1 MKVTIDVPAR
11 HHIIDATELLKA
23 LRRLSEEEQTFKEV
37 VDTIECFPLV
47 HIPDVLSKYS
57 LGGYTIFDTERN
69 ITEVLT
75 HDVDLIQINDLTD
88 NLGYAG
94 DIAWKDGKVVSLD
107 GDTYI
112 QDMKIKGYKVWD
124 DGSMSILVYEW

>member
-1 MKVTIDVPAR
+1 MKVIIDVPVG
-11 HHIIDATELLKA
+11 HHIIDATKLLEILKTFPA
-23 LRRLSEEEQTFKEV
+23 GEQTFKEA
-37 VDTIECFPLV
+37 VDTIEHFPLV

-57 LGGYTIFDTERN
+57 LGGYAIFDTERN
-69 ITEVLT
+69 IAEVLK
-75 HDVDLIQINDLTD
+75 HDVGLIYVHDLTD
-88 NLGYAG
+88 DLGYIG